1 MISGIAGL
9 SSYYSM
15 YRYSGYSRSN
25 PYIRAQAQEAPQVS
39 SQGAA
44 AVTRTSGAGSH
55 MPVQPVPPVN
65 PVVSGAQESQSPGIF
80 IRKGVD
86 PVEFAVR
93 MRIRYEDPAD
103 MPGQTGQVSGP
114 GSARETAEE
123 GKCQTCEERRY
134 QDGSDDMGVSFQ
146 TPTRIAPENVASA
159 VRGHERENVFRE
171 QAKAQRENRRV
182 ISQSVALHTSVCP
195 ECGKAYISGGT
206 TTTTTASA
214 PDPVPAGQP
223 QRRPFSAVA

>member
-55 MPVQPVPPVN
+55 MPVQPVPPVT

-86 PVEFAVR
+86 PVEFAGTDR
-93 MRIRYEDPAD
+93 AGLR
-103 MPGQTGQVSGP
+103 PGQRP
-114 GSARETAEE
+114 G
-123 GKCQTCEERRY
+123 
-134 QDGSDDMGVSFQ
+134 
-146 TPTRIAPENVASA
+146 N
-159 VRGHERENVFRE
+159 
-171 QAKAQRENRRV
+171 
-182 ISQSVALHTSVCP
+182 
-195 ECGKAYISGGT
+195 CGGRQM
-206 TTTTTASA
+206 
-214 PDPVPAGQP
+214 PDL
-223 QRRPFSAVA
+223 